1 MKLAVEAAMEEG
13 SDIIPAPTGEPSK
26 NEADNVQE
34 PAINAENVTEKSVTS
49 NLEAPEPLKIPVT
62 EAEAV
67 TNGTGGEAVLSSHS
81 DTDIMPSSLPS
92 GILPEGQGTDILK
105 EATST
110 SGVVIPASGDGGIY
124 TSADGTVL
132 SVPEGLMTNA
142 EGNLINP
149 ADGSILTTE
158 DGTPLVLPQG
168 AVLQTLPSSLPPGF
182 TSVTSIA
189 SITLPN
195 SSNATQGGIMVNAT
209 ESAIMTTSETSLA
222 SGQQPALAPSSGTML
237 AAGSVLAS
245 EDGTMMTAPE
255 GSIVASDGS
264 ILAADGSVLAPPGS
278 VVTTDQQLAP
288 VTQQQPPQNLI
299 GLQLPEESGEVLY
312 LDPNDPAAQ
321 LLLREAGITL
331 GEGGVLQTADGQ
343 VLHSE
348 DGNPITTNSKQPPTN
363 TRPTNNLMA
372 DAAAAAGLSEDLG
385 FQLPTGVKA
394 DTSAIDIPLS
404 QQTSNLQPNLPLS
417 QSYSQAVTEEPTQRH
432 IFQPRVGAQQSQ
444 QQQSL
449 GAVVGSSNNS
459 QQKFQ
464 KLTFNSN
471 ANYASPA
478 ATAPLQKKAVT
489 PR

>member
-1 MKLAVEAAMEEG
+1 
-13 SDIIPAPTGEPSK
+13 
-26 NEADNVQE
+26 
-34 PAINAENVTEKSVTS
+34 
-49 NLEAPEPLKIPVT
+49 
-62 EAEAV
+62 
-67 TNGTGGEAVLSSHS
+67 
-81 DTDIMPSSLPS
+81 
-92 GILPEGQGTDILK
+92 
-105 EATST
+105 
-110 SGVVIPASGDGGIY
+110 
-124 TSADGTVL
+124 
-132 SVPEGLMTNA
+132 
-142 EGNLINP
+142 
-149 ADGSILTTE
+149 
-158 DGTPLVLPQG
+158 
-168 AVLQTLPSSLPPGF
+168 
-182 TSVTSIA
+182 
-189 SITLPN
+189 
-195 SSNATQGGIMVNAT
+195 
-209 ESAIMTTSETSLA
+209 
-222 SGQQPALAPSSGTML
+222 
-237 AAGSVLAS
+237 
-245 EDGTMMTAPE
+245 MMTAPE

-264 ILAADGSVLAPPGS
+264 ILAADGTVLAPPGS

-288 VTQQQPPQNLI
+288 VVQQQQQQQQQSQNLI